1 MKIIF
6 YSLLNF
12 WQENLRLKRY
22 TMERFPRY
30 ILYNYLHDEL
40 VLHVPGPLG
49 LIFCEGVLFWEE
61 VALKW
66 IIHFYNEIRSITSS
80 YDNWQLDLRKHV
92 FINLGDY
99 TVRGEWLTCAD
110 FQNKTLKM
118 STISSLNCSVLYLV
132 FLLQVSYFPLIHTV
146 NVSFSLFI
154 CNCVYYLSY

>member
-30 ILYNYLHDEL
+30 ILYSYLHDEL

-66 IIHFYNEIRSITSS
+66 IIHFYNEIRSITSG

-110 FQNKTLKM
+110 FQDKHYFIPQLFG
-118 STISSLNCSVLYLV
+118 SLLGVPSSG
-132 FLLQVSYFPLIHTV
+132 FIPPLIHTV